1 MFVVEQDKL
10 RPTNHPIFN
19 AVAQLAVLSE
29 VLNGTDHLRS
39 VGVLVVVPGH
49 DLNLIGV
56 VIDLSDHGLGSV
68 EQRAVTHTDDVGGD
82 DLILVVAEGLGS
94 SSLHSSVDGLLGKED
109 QIARLSAELETTQLQ
124 KENLQAA
131 AAASNT
137 ADTAASE
144 AAEAEGQYVDGT
156 YDGEADGFGGTIAV
170 EVTVEGGQITDL
182 AITSADGEDSAYLSN
197 AEAIIPKII
206 EAQSA
211 DVDTISGATFSST
224 GIRNAAQEAI
234 EKAEK

>member
-1 MFVVEQDKL
+1 MRQLIVRFLNV
-10 RPTNHPIFN
+10 
-19 AVAQLAVLSE
+19 AVIAAVLIGYNT
-29 VLNGTDHLRS
+29 VLDKR
-39 VGVLVVVPGH
+39 
-49 DLNLIGV
+49 D
-56 VIDLSDHGLGSV
+56 
-68 EQRAVTHTDDVGGD
+68 
-82 DLILVVAEGLGS
+82 
-94 SSLHSSVDGLLGKED
+94 KED

-144 AAEAEGQYVDGT
+144 AAEGQYVDGT

-182 AITSADGEDSAYLSN
+182 AIISADGEDSAYLSN

-206 EAQSA
+206 EAQSV

>member
-1 MFVVEQDKL
+1 MRQLIVRFLNV
-10 RPTNHPIFN
+10 
-19 AVAQLAVLSE
+19 AVIAAVLIGYNT
-29 VLNGTDHLRS
+29 VLDKR
-39 VGVLVVVPGH
+39 
-49 DLNLIGV
+49 D
-56 VIDLSDHGLGSV
+56 
-68 EQRAVTHTDDVGGD
+68 
-82 DLILVVAEGLGS
+82 
-94 SSLHSSVDGLLGKED
+94 KED
-109 QIARLSAELETTQLQ
+109 QIARLS
-124 KENLQAA
+124 
-131 AAASNT
+131 ASNT

-197 AEAIIPKII
+197 AEAIIQKII

>member
-1 MFVVEQDKL
+1 MRQLIVRFLNV
-10 RPTNHPIFN
+10 
-19 AVAQLAVLSE
+19 AVIAAVLIGYNT
-29 VLNGTDHLRS
+29 VLDKR
-39 VGVLVVVPGH
+39 
-49 DLNLIGV
+49 D
-56 VIDLSDHGLGSV
+56 
-68 EQRAVTHTDDVGGD
+68 
-82 DLILVVAEGLGS
+82 
-94 SSLHSSVDGLLGKED
+94 KED

-182 AITSADGEDSAYLSN
+182 AIISADGEDSAYLSN
-197 AEAIIPKII
+197 AERGNR
-206 EAQSA
+206 SA
-211 DVDTISGATFSST
+211 EHKRRDYVNCTELSIFLT
-224 GIRNAAQEAI
+224 GVFFKEI
-234 EKAEK
+234 

>member
-1 MFVVEQDKL
+1 MRQLIVRFLNV
-10 RPTNHPIFN
+10 
-19 AVAQLAVLSE
+19 AVIAAVLIGYNT
-29 VLNGTDHLRS
+29 VLDKR
-39 VGVLVVVPGH
+39 
-49 DLNLIGV
+49 D
-56 VIDLSDHGLGSV
+56 
-68 EQRAVTHTDDVGGD
+68 
-82 DLILVVAEGLGS
+82 
-94 SSLHSSVDGLLGKED
+94 KED

-206 EAQSA
+206 EAQSV

-224 GIRNAAQEAI
+224 GIKTSECTGKSTEETPEYNGIQTQDNQYRHKRGQTDFFSCTQLCENIFDACKSGCI
-234 EKAEK
+234 S

>member
-1 MFVVEQDKL
+1 MRQLIVRFLNV
-10 RPTNHPIFN
+10 
-19 AVAQLAVLSE
+19 AVIAAVLIGYNT
-29 VLNGTDHLRS
+29 VLDKR
-39 VGVLVVVPGH
+39 
-49 DLNLIGV
+49 D
-56 VIDLSDHGLGSV
+56 
-68 EQRAVTHTDDVGGD
+68 
-82 DLILVVAEGLGS
+82 
-94 SSLHSSVDGLLGKED
+94 KED

-182 AITSADGEDSAYLSN
+182 AITSAEDSAYLSN

>member
-1 MFVVEQDKL
+1 MRQLIVRFLNV
-10 RPTNHPIFN
+10 
-19 AVAQLAVLSE
+19 AVIAAVLIGYNT
-29 VLNGTDHLRS
+29 VLDKR
-39 VGVLVVVPGH
+39 
-49 DLNLIGV
+49 D
-56 VIDLSDHGLGSV
+56 
-68 EQRAVTHTDDVGGD
+68 
-82 DLILVVAEGLGS
+82 
-94 SSLHSSVDGLLGKED
+94 KED

-144 AAEAEGQYVDGT
+144 AAEAGQYVDGT

>member
-1 MFVVEQDKL
+1 MRQLIVRFLNV
-10 RPTNHPIFN
+10 
-19 AVAQLAVLSE
+19 AVIAAVLIGYNT
-29 VLNGTDHLRS
+29 VLDKR
-39 VGVLVVVPGH
+39 
-49 DLNLIGV
+49 D
-56 VIDLSDHGLGSV
+56 
-68 EQRAVTHTDDVGGD
+68 
-82 DLILVVAEGLGS
+82 
-94 SSLHSSVDGLLGKED
+94 KED

-144 AAEAEGQYVDGT
+144 AAEAKEGQYVDGR

-182 AITSADGEDSAYLSN
+182 AITSADGEDSVYLSN

>member
-1 MFVVEQDKL
+1 MRQLIVRFLNV
-10 RPTNHPIFN
+10 
-19 AVAQLAVLSE
+19 AVIAAVLIGYNT
-29 VLNGTDHLRS
+29 VLDKR
-39 VGVLVVVPGH
+39 
-49 DLNLIGV
+49 D
-56 VIDLSDHGLGSV
+56 
-68 EQRAVTHTDDVGGD
+68 
-82 DLILVVAEGLGS
+82 
-94 SSLHSSVDGLLGKED
+94 KED

-137 ADTAASE
+137 ADTAA
-144 AAEAEGQYVDGT
+144 
-156 YDGEADGFGGTIAV
+156 IAV